1 MLTLESAMTLSAL
14 FTISSPHLISIRLTQ
29 ARSFNQAVVKQALY
43 QRENHYFS
51 ALNAEKVRRI
61 LTRFR
66 FLPTG

>member
-14 FTISSPHLISIRLTQ
+14 FTISSPHLNSLTQ
-29 ARSFNQAVVKQALY
+29 ARSFNQAVVKQAPY
-43 QRENHYFS
+43 QRENHYFL

-66 FLPTG
+66 FLPTR